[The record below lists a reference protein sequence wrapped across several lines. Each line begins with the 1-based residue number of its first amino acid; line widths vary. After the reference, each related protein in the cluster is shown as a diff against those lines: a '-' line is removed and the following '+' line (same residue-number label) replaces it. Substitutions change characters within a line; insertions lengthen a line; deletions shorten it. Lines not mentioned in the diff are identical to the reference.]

1 MKRSLKKL
9 VAMIALFAML
19 MQNSYTA
26 FAAMEGSE
34 PISEQPEITVEHED
48 EAPVNENT
56 EEGTEIEYVDGD
68 LDVTEE
74 NPTSDVNYDDEV
86 MPLEEKITEEQPV
99 DEALD
104 ENLEILENQ
113 ISGSGL
119 DSVEIYVDT
128 EDLNNKDTFRIA
140 FTGPDSASY
149 DAIINET
156 LDKAASGTYSFRDLN
171 KEGFNIRVTS
181 EDNVKITY
189 SSKNGTPVIKV
200 SSVDEEKEKSLDTK
214 VLTTD
219 GGSPITAI
227 VGEGYDSVKISINT
241 EELPNDI
248 LYTFYVDTN
257 ADATVDGKAVKN
269 GVKGFDNTV
278 DSLVIDDLDGEEFTA
293 YVIGE
298 DNAEIANVVS
308 IESVDDGLVKF
319 NLKANEIRTKR
330 VYEYSDDKVSVKA
343 TLQYP
348 EAVPDDAEF
357 VVTEITPQSSDYNYR
372 AYMKA
377 LNDNAEMIDDNN
389 ESYSDENTLLYD
401 VAFFVTD
408 EDGNKIEFQPEIG
421 SVSISI
427 TFKNKQL
434 EEKADDA
441 SDDEETTATLIHM
454 PLVDAVKENV
464 DSTAEATNITA
475 DDIKIE
481 VVAEDVSVSAEK
493 VDFSLS
499 DFSVIAA
506 TINGRNVEIKVSDP
520 ILVKNIL
527 GEAINYGI
535 TANEATFTGHCDTNF
550 ATGLLKGNAQL
561 TQGKFTG
568 NHNPGDDIIG
578 DYNDTSWWAHSE
590 DESKAFVIETTPK
603 VGKILRKNNLITS
616 RNILIDDTHDINEL
630 QNLVSSMVNGTAS
643 NTFKDSSNTTA
654 FSDIAK
660 KISDNKYEIN
670 IKDSKYI
677 AGTYIVNF
685 DNGQY
690 AKTCGQASN
699 LNIIL
704 RDDQKI
710 VFNIPDSTVSIM
722 KYEITV
728 GDKSISSDTN
738 DANADSYLQ
747 HVIWNIYSDNATVSC
762 NGMFGIVLAPKGNVS
777 VGGTSTGWIVCNKF
791 TGNAGEWHGVWKDMP
806 QSEVS
811 AAQVNFYVKKTLIN
825 NGDETPEFEFELW
838 ETGPRYFSDTK
849 DHGEKIS
856 SKIET
861 IPVNSYDNNIGRNS
875 FKTIK
880 YNSDADLGDHYYVI
894 KEIQKEN
901 WEANHVYGYAH
912 VVVDKETGKIGKKDI
927 TKYVVTRV
935 EGCYELNNDFTDR
948 TLKGAKTVSCT
959 NPEFQFENT
968 RKDDRKSPAKL
979 SFQAKKSFV
988 DNKWPKNGSVTLV
1001 LEACGKDDSA
1011 VTVKAIDGS
1020 QPNWVSATA
1029 PMPAGSNGNIKKI
1042 TVKDSNV
1049 VDFGEIE
1056 FPYDAPQGHD
1066 INRYSNV
1073 SSDGICRCYMYK
1085 VYEEI
1090 PEAATWN
1097 NVTKRYEYNGVSYD
1111 PTIRTI
1117 KVWVNHATG
1126 GANGNLTVTEVNCL
1140 DYNRPDETKN
1150 AVCVAAN
1157 AKEGYKY
1164 SDGNIHCNPYNGP
1177 TVFTNSYAASGKG
1190 SLIATKVLEGRD
1202 PINGEFEVELTAR
1215 TSGAPMPAETK
1226 VANVGN
1232 KFTFGEITFNAAGTY
1247 EYQLKE
1253 VDKNDPKIEYAR
1265 ESITVTFDVTD
1276 KGDGS
1281 LTVDGPKYSTG
1292 EAASFKNIYNDEV
1305 SVSFKASKKL
1315 NGAALTNA
1323 DGKNFTFTIESSDDN
1338 TYGRDSG
1345 KTFTDGN
1352 NDVVTFKGRT
1362 YTTADIGK
1370 TYHYVIKETNDKQA
1384 GISYSTATHEVVV
1397 AVSFDEE
1404 TKQMKADM
1412 TVDDA
1417 KVENGIA
1424 SVTFD
1429 NYTEG
1434 SAALKVKKVFEG
1446 KSVKGY
1452 KFKVTDQEKG
1462 TSTIITTGDD
1472 GYATY
1477 TIDKKFTV
1485 NDLEGQAE
1493 KQYVFKVQEQ
1503 LPDDITSTTGV
1514 EDKKGGFYKYKG
1526 IIYDLNEY
1534 NYVVVLSKNGNA
1546 PQIKYYKDTNKSVEI
1561 TDALEIKNKYE
1572 ITGTKQHVEAIKTF
1586 NEKTLKAEDG
1596 TYYFTVKDANGNKK
1610 TVAAADGGKVVFDDF
1625 IYDAEGDYVYTIY
1638 ESDADGVKV
1647 TNSTSN
1653 PVKNDLTEW
1662 TATIKVT
1669 DVDGQLVASNPEYA
1683 KGGTKQDGVTA
1694 ALFNN
1699 ESYSGDAKIKV
1710 QKYLKDRNGDDLK
1723 GRGLVENE
1731 FAFSLYATNEKGEK
1745 VGKALATEEI
1755 DATGSVTFEG
1765 LKELKH
1771 SGYETSTKKFV
1782 IEETEKGQSDKVKA
1796 VKGSQIAT
1804 VTYTFND
1811 VTKEF
1816 VAKVTYEVGE
1826 DAAEFTNKW
1835 QDDAYVEFGGTKTL
1849 VGRKLTKDTFS
1860 VGLYNVEPTDTVISD
1875 ETAKKDAT
1883 IATAP
1888 VDAKGKYSFSGTGE
1902 DGIEKL
1908 NYTEAD
1914 AGKEF
1919 KYWLREET
1927 PAKALENAKSNG
1939 GKYIDEN
1946 GIEYDSKIVKVTVK
1960 VSYNEQKKELE
1971 ANVTE
1976 VSSNES
1982 KDAINFTNK
1991 DTNKV
1996 NTSIEASKVLVNSA
2010 NEEIALGDREFN
2022 FYLLD
2027 EAGNELKNKKNS
2039 GSSVS
2044 FTNVDTKALEYDIDS
2059 LGNETSKNF
2068 IYYLVEEHY
2077 NDATPHVEKSVT
2089 YDQTKYKVVVKVSV
2103 DETTGQ
2109 VKVADPVY
2117 YDAEENIVPKANVKF
2132 RNKYKAEGDLDLK
2145 IKKTFTGRD
2154 LTADDKVSFTLKE
2167 VGTEAF
2173 GAPVT
2178 LTIPTVEE
2186 NGKYVFE
2193 TTEFKKVFTYTEKD
2207 LNQEGKAT
2215 KYYYLSEN
2223 DMGAGIKENGETYVI
2238 RVELEDKGNGT
2249 INVDKYVRNTKG
2261 EAVKTSA
2268 WDAVKAALKNF
2279 GNKLT
2284 GDYTFDFVN
2293 TYEASGKIQF
2303 SAKKIMDI
2311 VEGNDVVKSK
2321 KFKFILNGTGLKKNE
2336 NVVTAKR
2343 DDNGEWTV
2351 EEFDV
2356 ITYDKPGNYTY
2367 TITEENAGKTI
2378 NGITYSDVT
2387 YTYNVAVTDN
2397 GDGTLAIAVT
2407 DADENV
2413 VVVTEDTTDG
2423 VKVVKPATAEFT
2435 NTYSSSASIKIGGIK
2450 VSRFFADNANNTYTF
2465 KLESD
2470 KPIRG
2475 SDLKEL
2481 TDKSLTADVT
2491 VGNGTKSFTFD
2502 EIYYTE
2508 ADYGNEYT
2516 YVITEEVGKDG
2527 NIKWATEA
2535 YTIKVKLTYDENG
2548 ELKATAYEVKG
2559 DTETELTSEQLESK
2573 CSFTNIYAQ
2582 PEELVMNVTKTVN
2595 DGAVGPMFDKFT
2607 FSCVEVD
2614 KDGNAV
2620 TGGYS
2625 ELNKTLTNTGTVT
2638 FKPSKK
2644 FTVNDVGTY
2653 YYKITED
2660 TAASPIANMVYDPS
2674 VYLVTAVVSADNG
2687 KVSIDSTYKKTKGS
2701 DTSDPESIT
2710 FNNEY
2715 EAVGN
2720 VTLSGI
2726 KTLEGK
2732 ALATEEASKYS
2743 AKLYKTEDDAKAQSN
2758 AIATATVDNRTGKFA
2773 FSQFNYAV
2781 KDNTEGVKKVA
2792 INSSVEEKYYIRET
2806 TPEETS
2812 GVTYDSVIYEVTWTV
2827 TDNMTGALNVTKPVY
2842 KVIEASNT
2850 DKEKKSDKEF
2860 AQAELKNCY
2869 EANGSFDPVGF
2880 KKMIGR
2886 DLEDNEFD
2894 FQIKYLSFTP
2904 LGGTEVKKG
2913 DTKSVKNTGNV
2924 VQFNHQNV
2932 PFLRYELNDKKSDV
2946 GLHKYEISEIE
2957 GKLPGV
2963 DYSHDTYEIWV
2974 NVTDNGYGTLIANV
2988 DENSPSKW
2996 SKYRLNEATG
3006 VLEKLT
3012 SDAADKITADIQIDG
3027 EQDEFLFGF
3036 KNTYVPK
3043 GYIDIAG
3050 TKVLEGRLL
3059 EDSDLFTFEMTR
3071 EDMPGVKKT
3080 LNSGDKIS
3088 FVHDETDENDILNF
3102 TKEGTYNY
3110 IISETPSGA
3119 ASVTSSQR
3127 LWKVTVE
3134 VKEEIKDGKHT
3145 GTLIPDIT
3153 YVGSK
3158 ENKDVAVWEPE
3169 AIPSKVSGN
3178 SYSYNN
3184 VFEFINKYNA
3194 SAKIKLN
3201 GIKKV
3206 KTSEDAAA
3214 FVTEGTMLAG
3224 HRFVLLD
3231 SNNKTVEDVI
3241 SKTDGSYEFKE
3252 LEYNSLRDLKDGY
3265 AYLSSKTFNYK
3276 VVEWN
3281 PVTGTSHV
3289 TNPGQTVKYGET
3301 TYDTSV
3307 HTIDVTISATK
3318 SNQLGVAVKI
3328 DGADVTGEVLNGTY
3342 VFRGAE
3348 FTNIINRKTQISGTK
3363 TWVDNVK
3370 DASSRPDVEVF
3381 LYANGYQIDKY
3392 TIVAPATSYTFNDL
3406 PALDNSGKEIVYTV
3420 EEKPVAGYSYAKNG
3434 YDFINTAGD
3443 IKILKIDA
3451 TTGES
3456 LAGAELAI
3464 FDGATELERWT
3475 STYGH
3480 HVVTSALKGG
3490 STYTLRE
3497 LSAPAGYMVAA
3508 DKSFTVPTDGSA
3520 IEVTMEDTKI
3530 VGNVRLTKRD
3540 AATRD
3545 ALSGAE
3551 FALYREDGTR
3561 VYAVGSTGSYRY
3573 TSATS
3578 NGVFAVNS
3586 SGVVEITEL
3595 PYGTYYFTETK
3606 APEGYSLSSERLT
3619 FTVSSNGATEEVS
3632 FLDTK
3637 ILGAARLRKVNAG
3650 GARSLAGAVFELY
3663 AKTPTGAS
3671 SAIASTIYS
3680 DVYYRVGR
3688 YTTDATGSIYVGD
3701 LPWDDYYF
3709 IEVEAP
3715 DGYEINTDVN
3725 GDPLVYRFTVGDS
3738 GTADMVYD
3746 LGSITNA
3753 VVPETPPEEG
3763 VAGRRRGGVLSGVLG
3778 VRQAPKRGVLGER
3791 VGPATGDTANII
3803 LWMLLLLVSIGAII
3817 GVGIA
3822 GRKKKRA

>member
-86 MPLEEKITEEQPV
+86 MPLEEEITEEQPV

-248 LYTFYVDTN
+248 LYTLYIDTN
-257 ADATVDGKAVKN
+257 ADATVDGKTVKN

-520 ILVKNIL
+520 ILVGDIL

-535 TANEATFTGHCDTNF
+535 TANEAKFDSHCDTNF

-568 NHNPGDDIIG
+568 NHNPGDIIIA
-578 DYNDTSWWAHSE
+578 DYNDTSWWSHST
-590 DESKAFVIETTPK
+590 DESKEFVIETTPK
-603 VGKILRKNNLITS
+603 VGKILRRNSNITS
-616 RNILIDDTHDINEL
+616 RKILIDDSHTKEDL
-630 QNLVSSMVNGTAS
+630 VSKVSSMVNGTAS
-643 NTFKDSSNTTA
+643 NKFKDSSNTTA

-710 VFNIPDSTVSIM
+710 VFNIPDSNVSIM
-722 KYEITV
+722 KYGITV

-747 HVIWNIYSDNATVSC
+747 HVIWNVYGDKATVKC
-762 NGMFGIVLAPKGNVS
+762 DGMFGIVLAPNGNVS

-791 TGNAGEWHGVWKDMP
+791 TGNNGEWHGVWQDMP
-806 QSEVS
+806 KSEIS
-811 AAQVNFYVKKTLIN
+811 STQVNFYVKKTLVN
-825 NGDETPEFEFELW
+825 NGDETPEFDFELW

-861 IPVNSYDNNIGRNS
+861 IHVNSYDNNIGRNS

-912 VVVDKETGKIGKKDI
+912 VVVDKETGKIGNKEI
-927 TKYVVTRV
+927 TKYVVTKV

-959 NPEFQFENT
+959 NPEFQFENKKIGT
-968 RKDDRKSPAKL
+968 TPAPAKV
-979 SFQAKKSFV
+979 SFEAKKSFKDGV
-988 DNKWPKNGSVTLV
+988 WPKNGSVTLV
-1001 LEACGKDDSA
+1001 LEACTKDDSA
-1011 VTVKAIDGS
+1011 VKNG
-1020 QPNWVSATA
+1020 NWVSGTA

-1042 TVKDSNV
+1042 TVTNGNV

-1056 FPYDAPQGHD
+1056 FPFYAPEGH
-1066 INRYSNV
+1066 REEPSGHP
-1073 SSDGICRCYMYK
+1073 SGKGIKCRCYMYK
-1085 VYEEI
+1085 LYEEN
-1090 PEAATWN
+1090 PSGAKYN
-1097 NVTKRYEYNGVSYD
+1097 SVTEKWEYKGVSYD
-1111 PTIRTI
+1111 RTIRTL
-1117 KVWVNHATG
+1117 KVWVDQLNDG
-1126 GANGNLTVTEVNCL
+1126 NGNYRTVAHTQLL
-1140 DYNRPDETKN
+1140 DFNRVYNDKN
-1150 AVCVAAN
+1150 QNDTTCYWDLAIVKGDPC
-1157 AKEGYKY
+1157 
-1164 SDGNIHCNPYNGP
+1164 SPYEGP
-1177 TVFTNSYAASGKG
+1177 TEFVNSYVASGKG
-1190 SLIATKVLEGRD
+1190 SLSATKVLEGRD
-1202 PINGEFEVELTAR
+1202 PINGEFEVELTAI
-1215 TSGAPMPAETK
+1215 TPGAPMPADTK
-1226 VANVGN
+1226 VPNVG
-1232 KFTFGEITFNAAGTY
+1232 KLFTFGEITFNAAGTY

-1253 VDKNDPKIEYAR
+1253 VDKKDPKIKYAK
-1265 ESITVTFDVTD
+1265 EPITVTFDVTD

-1281 LTVDGPKYSTG
+1281 LTVDGPKYSQNGKTVTN
-1292 EAASFKNIYNDEV
+1292 EFKNIYNDEV

-1338 TYGRDSG
+1338 TYGSDSG
-1345 KTFTDGN
+1345 KTFTDKN
-1352 NDVVTFKGRT
+1352 TDVVTFKARK
-1362 YTTADIGK
+1362 YTIADIGE

-1384 GISYSTATHEVVV
+1384 GISYSTAIHYVTV
-1397 AVSFDEE
+1397 AVSFDEKS
-1404 TKQMKADM
+1404 KQMKADM
-1412 TVDDA
+1412 TVDDV

-1434 SAALKVKKVFEG
+1434 SAALKVKKVFKG

-1452 KFKVTDQEKG
+1452 KFKITDPIKG
-1462 TSTIITTGDD
+1462 NSSIITTNDESGV
-1472 GYATY
+1472 ATY

-1503 LPDDITSTTGV
+1503 LPDGITTSTTGV
-1514 EDKKGGFYKYKG
+1514 EDKKDGFYKYKG

-1561 TDALEIKNKYE
+1561 SDALEIENKYE
-1572 ITGTKQHVEAIKTF
+1572 ITGTEQHVEAVKTF
-1586 NEKTLKAEDG
+1586 NGRALTADDG
-1596 TYYFTVKDANGNKK
+1596 TFYFTVKDAAGNKETK
-1610 TVAAADGGKVVFDDF
+1610 PADPANGGKVVFDNF
-1625 IYDAEGDYVYTIY
+1625 TYDAEGDYTYTIY

-1662 TATIKVT
+1662 TATIKVS
-1669 DVDGQLVASNPEYA
+1669 DKDGQLEATTPVYSIN
-1683 KGGTKQDGVTA
+1683 GTAVSGATA
-1694 ALFNN
+1694 ASFNN

-1710 QKYLKDRNGDDLK
+1710 QKYLKDRDGKDLI

-1731 FAFSLYATNEKGEK
+1731 FAFSLYAANEEGEK
-1745 VGKALATEEI
+1745 VGNALETKAI
-1755 DATGSVTFEG
+1755 DDKGSVTFEG

-1796 VKGSQIAT
+1796 AKNSQVAT

-1811 VTKEF
+1811 ATKEF
-1816 VAKVTYEVGE
+1816 VADVTYEVGE

-1835 QDDAYVEFGGTKTL
+1835 QDNAYVEFGGEKTL
-1849 VGRKLTKDTFS
+1849 IGRKLTKDTFS

-1875 ETAKKDAT
+1875 ETAKKAAT
-1883 IATAP
+1883 ISTASI
-1888 VDAKGKYSFSGTGE
+1888 AANGKYAFSGKG
-1902 DGIEKL
+1902 DAGLSFLK
-1908 NYTEAD
+1908 YTEAD
-1914 AGKEF
+1914 AGKTYE
-1919 KYWLREET
+1919 YWLREET
-1927 PAKALENAKSNG
+1927 PATALENAKGSAK
-1939 GKYIDEN
+1939 KYIDDN

-1982 KDAINFTNK
+1982 KDAINFINK

-1996 NTSIEASKVLVNSA
+1996 KTSIEATKKLVNS
-2010 NEEIALGDREFN
+2010 NNDEIALGDREFN

-2027 EAGNELKNKKNS
+2027 EAEKEIKSKKNN
-2039 GSSVS
+2039 GSSVV
-2044 FTNVDTKALEYDIDS
+2044 FTNEDTDKLEYSIDD
-2059 LGNETSKNF
+2059 LAGATSKDF
-2068 IYYLVEEHY
+2068 VYYLVEEHY
-2077 NDATPHVEKSVT
+2077 KDATPYVANSVT
-2089 YDQTKYKVVVKVSV
+2089 YDQTMYKVVVTVSV

-2117 YDAEENIVPKANVKF
+2117 YDAKEAEVTDVEF
-2132 RNKYKAEGDLDLK
+2132 RNTYKAEGNLDLK
-2145 IKKTFTGRD
+2145 IKKTFTGRE
-2154 LTADDKVSFTLKE
+2154 LTATDKVSFTLKE

-2178 LTIPTVEE
+2178 LEIPTVEK

-2238 RVELEDKGNGT
+2238 RVELEDKGDGT

-2303 SAKKIMDI
+2303 SAQKIMGI
-2311 VEGNDVVKSK
+2311 VEGNDVVNSK
-2321 KFKFILNGTGLKKNE
+2321 EFKFILNGTGLKKNE

-2387 YTYNVAVTDN
+2387 YTYNVAVTDI
-2397 GDGTLAIAVT
+2397 GDGTLEIAVK
-2407 DADENV
+2407 DAAGNV
-2413 VVVTEDTTDG
+2413 VVVTEDTIDE

-2435 NTYSSSASIKIGGIK
+2435 NTYSSSASIKIGGTK

-2465 KLESD
+2465 KLATEQSIRDESFNV
-2470 KPIRG
+2470 
-2475 SDLKEL
+2475 LNEKEL
-2481 TDKSLTADVT
+2481 KASVDV
-2491 VGNGTKSFTFD
+2491 VGNEVKTFTFD
-2502 EIYYTE
+2502 EIFYTD
-2508 ADYGNEYT
+2508 ADFGTDYT
-2516 YVITEEVGKDG
+2516 YVITEVVGEDN
-2527 NIKWATEA
+2527 NIKWATEV

-2674 VYLVTAVVSADNG
+2674 VYLVTTVVSADNG

-2743 AKLYKTEDDAKAQSN
+2743 AKLYKTEADAKAQSN
-2758 AIATATVDNRTGKFA
+2758 DIATATVDNRTGKFA

-2827 TDNMTGALNVTKPVY
+2827 TDDMTGALKVTKPVY

-2850 DKEKKSDKEF
+2850 DNKKKRDEEF

-2913 DTKSVKNTGNV
+2913 DTESVKNTGNV

-2963 DYSHDTYEIWV
+2963 DYSHDKYEIWV
-2974 NVTDNGYGTLIANV
+2974 NVKDTGFGTLIAEV
-2988 DENSPSKW
+2988 DKDSPSKW

-3006 VLEKLT
+3006 ELEKLA

-3027 EQDEFLFGF
+3027 EQDEFLFGI

-3043 GYIDIAG
+3043 GYLDIAG
-3050 TKVLEGRLL
+3050 TKILKGRPL

-3071 EDMPGVKKT
+3071 EDMPGVVKKT

-3088 FVHDETDENDILNF
+3088 FVHDETDENDILNY

-3145 GTLIPDIT
+3145 GTLIPEIT

-3158 ENKDVAVWEPE
+3158 ENKDVAAWEPE

-3178 SYSYNN
+3178 SYNN
-3184 VFEFINKYNA
+3184 VFEFINTYEA

-3201 GIKKV
+3201 GLKRV
-3206 KTSEDAAA
+3206 KTSETAAA
-3214 FVTEGTMLAG
+3214 FVSDGTMLAG

-3252 LEYNSLRDLKDGY
+3252 LEYSSLKDLMDGY
-3265 AYLSSKTFNYK
+3265 TYLASKTFNYK

-3328 DGADVTGEVLNGTY
+3328 DGADVTGNVVNGTY

-3451 TTGES
+3451 ATGES

-3561 VYAVGSTGSYRY
+3561 VYAVGSAGSYRY

-3637 ILGAARLRKVNAG
+3637 VLGAARLRKVNAG

-3753 VVPETPPEEG
+3753 VVPDTPPEEG

-3778 VRQAPKRGVLGER
+3778 VRAAPKRGVLGER

-3822 GRKKKRA
+3822 GKKKKRA